1 MPHDNFDELM
11 EKHRPTLSEAEVS
24 VLWAAAAK
32 RLPQTSVL
40 SPYVA
45 WVRVHHLAPVA
56 VVLIALLST
65 GGTVAAAQAAR
76 PGDLLFPV
84 ERAIER
90 TQLYFASPEREA
102 ALRTAFANERLFEL
116 EDILAETGMVVTD
129 DSFDTGTSMGSSTT
143 LSFSAEADVFTDVT
157 VIAVEYNDRTQV
169 FTTTETTEEAIVALI
184 AERYGLPT
192 ATVLATLDFELEDRA
207 SRPSERGRM
216 LVDSAH
222 EARVSEAIGA
232 LLDDVEGLDDVSLR
246 DGILSSLVR
255 QIDRVEVR
263 GRERVREHSDD
274 DRSGKSSG
282 DDRADEDDSR
292 IKIKDDRIE
301 IRDGGYRIRIDGDG
315 EAEVKEYGKRGGA
328 ALEWGGEGQ
337 DGDDSRDRGRD
348 EDESD
353 NGDRSHRNGDGDV
366 PGRGHSG
373 DDGDDEDEFES
384 ERENEYDG
392 EENRDEEA
400 EKEEVEPTGK
410 IEVRVEN
417 GEAEVRGKYDGQE
430 FEFETV
436 YVSRALLVADI
447 SVRTGISEAE
457 VETALAIEVKE

>member
-24 VLWAAAAK
+24 VLWRNTAK
-32 RLPQTSVL
+32 RLPQKSVL

-56 VVLIALLST
+56 VVLIVLLST

-90 TQLYFASPEREA
+90 TQLYFASPEREV

-116 EDILAETGMVVTD
+116 EDILSETGTVVTD
-129 DSFDTGTSMGSSTT
+129 DSFDTAVSIGSSTA

-157 VIAVEYNDRTQV
+157 VIEVEYNDRTQV
-169 FTTTETTEEAIVALI
+169 FTTTETTEDAIVALI
-184 AERYGLPT
+184 AQRYGLPV
-192 ATVLATLDFELEDRA
+192 ATVLAAFDFEIEDRA

-263 GRERVREHSDD
+263 GRERVREHGDDGRASKPSDD
-274 DRSGKSSG
+274 NRG
-282 DDRADEDDSR
+282 DEDSR

-301 IRDGGYRIRIDGDG
+301 VRDGGYRIRIDDDG
-315 EAEVKEYGKRGGA
+315 EVEVKEYGKRGGA
-328 ALEWGGEGQ
+328 GDEWSGEGE
-337 DGDDSRDRGRD
+337 DGDDSRDRGHS

-384 ERENEYDG
+384 ERENEADG

-400 EKEEVEPTGK
+400 EEEAVEATGK
-410 IEVRVEN
+410 IEVRVED
-417 GEAEVRGKYDGQE
+417 GEAEVRGEYDGNE
-430 FEFETV
+430 FEFETM
-436 YVSRALLVADI
+436 YLSRPLLIADI
-447 SVRTGISEAE
+447 SIRTGISEAE
-457 VETALAIEVKE
+457 VETVLDIEMKE